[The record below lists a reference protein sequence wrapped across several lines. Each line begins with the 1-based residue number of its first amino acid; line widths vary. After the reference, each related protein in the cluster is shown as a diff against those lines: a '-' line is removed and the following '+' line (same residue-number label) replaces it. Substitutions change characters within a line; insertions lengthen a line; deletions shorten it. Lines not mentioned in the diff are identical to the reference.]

1 MQPEN
6 DIPARLARYTVTRH
20 ARDLWPDVSA
30 SAFRAA
36 QREMVRVTARVLA
49 DAPSPVRLELPRGA
63 DARALGVAASA
74 AGMGPLL
81 GFWSATGRV
90 DAQQSVRELLAQHL
104 DHGRQRA
111 ARLRQEL
118 ERILVPFADRGIEVL
133 VLKGTDTSYRYFPE
147 PGTRPSSDLDLLVA
161 PQDVAAAR
169 SVLQNLGFA
178 EEGPGH
184 GDRYRS
190 TWTPPGGDGIRS
202 LELAHADNPWSVDL
216 HVSLDREMFPD
227 RPMTFGTPPPTPG
240 PRDGEIW
247 QEFSRP
253 VWVLREPLLLAYL
266 AAHTSSHFYAI
277 TLVRL
282 VELVLV
288 ARRDFAGDDWRAFA
302 DFVRRTATGRFVFPA
317 LYLAERLA
325 PGTMDA
331 LTLEEVEAAAPLW
344 LRTRVRATT
353 PASAQR
359 LHPYPFGERFLWAT
373 TLAELL
379 LELAW
384 PHEQDGGRGGEGS
397 RRVSPR
403 QILGVYWQRIRKRFL
418 RFVRNRVP

>member
-6 DIPARLARYTVTRH
+6 DIPARLARYTVTRD
-20 ARDLWPDVSA
+20 ARELWPEVSA

-49 DAPSPVRLELPRGA
+49 EASSPVRLELSPET
-63 DARALGVAASA
+63 DTRALGVAASA
-74 AGMGPLL
+74 SGMGPLL
-81 GFWSATGRV
+81 GFWCETGRI
-90 DAQQSVRELLAQHL
+90 DAPESVLDLLARHL
-104 DHGRQRA
+104 DHGRRRA
-111 ARLRQEL
+111 ARLRHEL

-133 VLKGTDTSYRYFPE
+133 VLKGTDTAYRCFPE

-161 PQDVAAAR
+161 PHNVAAAR
-169 SVLQNLGFA
+169 SVLVNLGFA
-178 EEGPGH
+178 EEAGH

-190 TWTPPGGDGIRS
+190 TWSLPAVDGIRS

-288 ARRDFAGDDWRAFA
+288 ARRDFGEDDWRAFA
-302 DFVRRTATGRFVFPA
+302 DLVRRTATGRFVF
-317 LYLAERLA
+317 LAFYFVEQLA
-325 PGTMDA
+325 
-331 LTLEEVEAAAPLW
+331 
-344 LRTRVRATT
+344 
-353 PASAQR
+353 
-359 LHPYPFGERFLWAT
+359 
-373 TLAELL
+373 
-379 LELAW
+379 
-384 PHEQDGGRGGEGS
+384 
-397 RRVSPR
+397 
-403 QILGVYWQRIRKRFL
+403 
-418 RFVRNRVP
+418 

>member
-1 MQPEN
+1 MQSEN
-6 DIPARLARYTVTRH
+6 DIPAQLARYAMTKD
-20 ARDLWPDVSA
+20 AGDLWPEVSA

-36 QREMVRVTARVLA
+36 QREMARVTARVLA
-49 DAPSPVRLELPRGA
+49 GAPSPVRLELPRDA
-63 DARALGVAASA
+63 DTRALGVAASA

-81 GFWSATGRV
+81 GFWCATGRV
-90 DAQQSVRELLAQHL
+90 DAQQSVLDLLARHL

-111 ARLRQEL
+111 ARLRREL
-118 ERILVPFADRGIEVL
+118 ERILVPLADRGIEVL

-147 PGTRPSSDLDLLVA
+147 PGTRPSSDLDLLVS
-161 PQDVAAAR
+161 PHDVAAAR
-169 SVLQNLGFA
+169 TVLRDLGFA

-190 TWTPPGGDGIRS
+190 TWTPPGVGGVRS
-202 LELAHADNPWSVDL
+202 LELAHVDNPWSVDL
-216 HVSLDREMFPD
+216 HVSLDREMFPA
-227 RPMTFGTPPPTPG
+227 RPMTFGTPTPE
-240 PRDGEIW
+240 PRDGEVW

-288 ARRDFAGDDWRAFA
+288 VRRDFGEDDWPAFA
-302 DFVRRTATGRFVFPA
+302 DLVRRTATGRFVFPS
-317 LYLAERLA
+317 LYLAEQLA

-331 LTLEEVEAAAPLW
+331 VTLEQVEAVAPRW
-344 LRTRVRATT
+344 LRKRVHATT

-359 LHPYPFGERFLWAT
+359 LHPYPFRERFLWAT
-373 TLAELL
+373 TLTELL
-379 LELAW
+379 VELAW
-384 PHEQDGGRGGEGS
+384 PHEQDGGRGGHGDM
-397 RRVSPR
+397 RVSLR
-403 QILGVYWQRIRKRFL
+403 QIPGVYWQRIRKRFL
-418 RFVRNRVP
+418 RFVRTRIT

>member
-1 MQPEN
+1 MEPQI
-6 DIPARLARYTVTRH
+6 DIPARLARYAVTRD
-20 ARDLWPDVSA
+20 ARDLWPEVSA
-30 SAFRAA
+30 SAFQAA
-36 QREMVRVTARVLA
+36 QREMVRVTAAVLA
-49 DAPSPVRLELPRGA
+49 GAPSPVRLELPRGA
-63 DARALGVAASA
+63 DTRALGVAASA

-81 GFWSATGRV
+81 GFWCATERV
-90 DAQQSVRELLAQHL
+90 DAQESVLDLLARHL
-104 DHGRQRA
+104 DHGRRRA

-118 ERILVPFADRGIEVL
+118 ERIVVPFADRGIEVL

-161 PQDVAAAR
+161 PHDIAAAR
-169 SVLQNLGFA
+169 TVLRNLGFA

-190 TWTPPGGDGIRS
+190 TWTPPGVDGIRS

-227 RPMTFGTPPPTPG
+227 RPMTFGTPTPE
-240 PRDGEIW
+240 PRDGEVW
-247 QEFSRP
+247 HEFSQP
-253 VWVLREPLLLAYL
+253 VRVLREPLLLAYL

-288 ARRDFAGDDWRAFA
+288 ARRDFAGDDWRTFA

-373 TLAELL
+373 TLREVLV
-379 LELAW
+379 ELAW
-384 PHEQDGGRGGEGS
+384 PRNRDPRA
-397 RRVSPR
+397 SPR
-403 QILGVYWQRIRKRFL
+403 GVLGLHWHRIRKRFL
-418 RFVRNRVP
+418 RFVRGRVP

>member
-6 DIPARLARYTVTRH
+6 DIPRRLARYAVTRD
-20 ARDLWPDVSA
+20 ARDLWPEVSA
-30 SAFRAA
+30 SAFQAA
-36 QREMVRVTARVLA
+36 QREMVRVTAAVLA
-49 DAPSPVRLELPRGA
+49 GAPSPVRLELPRGA
-63 DARALGVAASA
+63 DTRALGVAASA

-81 GFWSATGRV
+81 GFWCATERV
-90 DAQQSVRELLAQHL
+90 DAQESVLDLLARHL
-104 DHGRQRA
+104 DHGRRRA

-118 ERILVPFADRGIEVL
+118 ERIVVPFADRGIEVL

-161 PQDVAAAR
+161 PHDIAAAR
-169 SVLQNLGFA
+169 TVLRNLGFA

-190 TWTPPGGDGIRS
+190 TWTPPGVDGIRS

-240 PRDGEIW
+240 PRDGEVW

-288 ARRDFAGDDWRAFA
+288 ARRDFGEDDWRAFA
-302 DFVRRTATGRFVFPA
+302 DLVRRTATGRFVFPA
-317 LYLAERLA
+317 FYLAEQLA
-325 PGTMDA
+325 PGAMDA
-331 LTLEEVEAAAPLW
+331 LTLEEVEAAAPRW
-344 LRTRVRATT
+344 LRKRVRATT

-359 LHPYPFGERFLWAT
+359 LHPYPFRERFLWAT
-373 TLAELL
+373 TLTELL

-384 PHEQDGGRGGEGS
+384 PHEQDRGRVGN
-397 RRVSPR
+397 RRVSLR

-418 RFVRNRVP
+418 RFVRTRVP

>member
-6 DIPARLARYTVTRH
+6 DIPARLARYTVTRD
-20 ARDLWPDVSA
+20 ARELWPEVSA

-49 DAPSPVRLELPRGA
+49 EASSPVRLELSPET
-63 DARALGVAASA
+63 DTRALGVAASA
-74 AGMGPLL
+74 SGMGPLL
-81 GFWSATGRV
+81 GFWCETGRI
-90 DAQQSVRELLAQHL
+90 DAPQSVVDLLATHL
-104 DHGRQRA
+104 DHGRRRA
-111 ARLRQEL
+111 ARLRHEL

-133 VLKGTDTSYRYFPE
+133 VLKGTDTAYRYFPE

-161 PQDVAAAR
+161 PHDVAAAR
-169 SVLQNLGFA
+169 SVLVNLGFA
-178 EEGPGH
+178 EEAGH

-190 TWTPPGGDGIRS
+190 TWSLPAVDGIRS

-227 RPMTFGTPPPTPG
+227 RPMTFGTPTPE
-240 PRDGEIW
+240 PRDGEVW
-247 QEFSRP
+247 HEFSRP
-253 VWVLREPLLLAYL
+253 VRVLREPLLLAYL

-288 ARRDFAGDDWRAFA
+288 ARRDFAGDDWRTFA
-302 DFVRRTATGRFVFPA
+302 DFVRRTRTGRFVFPA

-331 LTLEEVEAAAPLW
+331 LALEEVEGAAPWW

-359 LHPYPFGERFLWAT
+359 LHPYPFAERFLWAT
-373 TLAELL
+373 SLKEVLV
-379 LELAW
+379 ELAW
-384 PHEQDGGRGGEGS
+384 PHDGD
-397 RRVSPR
+397 RRASP
-403 QILGVYWQRIRKRFL
+403 LGFLTLQWRRIHKRVL
-418 RFVRNRVP
+418 RFVRGRSP

>member
-1 MQPEN
+1 MQSEN
-6 DIPARLARYTVTRH
+6 DIPARLARYAMTED
-20 ARDLWPDVSA
+20 ARDLWPEVSA

-36 QREMVRVTARVLA
+36 QREMARVTARVLA
-49 DAPSPVRLELPRGA
+49 GAPSPVRLELPRDA
-63 DARALGVAASA
+63 DTRALGVAASV

-81 GFWSATGRV
+81 GFWCATGRV
-90 DAQQSVRELLAQHL
+90 DAQESVRELLAQHL

-111 ARLRQEL
+111 ARLRREL
-118 ERILVPFADRGIEVL
+118 ERILVPFAERGIEVL

-147 PGTRPSSDLDLLVA
+147 PGTRPSSDLDLLVS
-161 PQDVAAAR
+161 PHDIAAAHT
-169 SVLQNLGFA
+169 VLRDLGFV

-190 TWTPPGGDGIRS
+190 TWTPPGVGGVRS
-202 LELAHADNPWSVDL
+202 LELAHVDNPWSVDL
-216 HVSLDREMFPD
+216 HVSLDREMFPA
-227 RPMTFGTPPPTPG
+227 RPMTFGTPTPE

-253 VWVLREPLLLAYL
+253 VRVLREPLLLAYL

-288 ARRDFAGDDWRAFA
+288 ARRDFEAADWRAFA
-302 DFVRRTATGRFVFPA
+302 DLVRRTATGRFVFPA
-317 LYLAERLA
+317 LYLAEQLA
-325 PGTMDA
+325 PGTMDTVA
-331 LTLEEVEAAAPLW
+331 LEEVRAAAPWW
-344 LRTRVRATT
+344 LRKRVRATT

-359 LHPYPFGERFLWAT
+359 LHPYPFAQRFLWAT
-373 TLAELL
+373 THKELL

-384 PHEQDGGRGGEGS
+384 PRDGGR
-397 RRVSPR
+397 RASPR
-403 QILGVYWQRIRKRFL
+403 GVLGVYWERIRKRFRRL
-418 RFVRNRVP
+418 VRTIVP

>member
-20 ARDLWPDVSA
+20 ARDLWPEVSA

-49 DAPSPVRLELPRGA
+49 DASSPVRLELSP
-63 DARALGVAASA
+63 DTDTHALGVAASA

-81 GFWSATGRV
+81 GFWCATGRI
-90 DAQQSVRELLAQHL
+90 DAPQSVVDLLATHL
-104 DHGRQRA
+104 DHGRRRA
-111 ARLRQEL
+111 ARLRHEL
-118 ERILVPFADRGIEVL
+118 ERILVPFADRRIEVL
-133 VLKGTDTSYRYFPE
+133 VLKGTDTAYRYFPE

-161 PQDVAAAR
+161 PHDVAAAR
-169 SVLQNLGFA
+169 SVLLNLGFA
-178 EEGPGH
+178 EEGAGH

-190 TWTPPGGDGIRS
+190 TWTPPAVDTVRS
-202 LELAHADNPWSVDL
+202 LELAHADNPWSLDL

-344 LRTRVRATT
+344 LRTRVRAAT

-373 TLAELL
+373 TLREVLV
-379 LELAW
+379 ELAW
-384 PHEQDGGRGGEGS
+384 PRNRDPRA
-397 RRVSPR
+397 SPR
-403 QILGVYWQRIRKRFL
+403 GVLGLQWHRIRKRFL
-418 RFVRNRVP
+418 RFVRGRVP

>member
-6 DIPARLARYTVTRH
+6 DDIPARLARYAVTRD
-20 ARDLWPDVSA
+20 ARDLWPEVSA
-30 SAFRAA
+30 SAFQAA
-36 QREMVRVTARVLA
+36 QREMVRVTAAVLA
-49 DAPSPVRLELPRGA
+49 GAPSPVRLDLPRDA
-63 DARALGVAASA
+63 DTRALGVAASA

-81 GFWSATGRV
+81 GFWCATGRV
-90 DAQQSVRELLAQHL
+90 DAQQSVLDLLAGHL

-133 VLKGTDTSYRYFPE
+133 VLKGADTAYRYFPE

-161 PQDVAAAR
+161 PHDVAAAR
-169 SVLQNLGFA
+169 SVLVNLGFA
-178 EEGPGH
+178 EQGPGH
-184 GDRYRS
+184 GDRYRT
-190 TWTPPGGDGIRS
+190 TWTPPAVGGVRS
-202 LELAHADNPWSVDL
+202 LELAHPDNPWSVDL
-216 HVSLDREMFPD
+216 HVSLDREMFPG
-227 RPMTFGTPPPTPG
+227 RPMTFGTLPPTPG
-240 PRDGEIW
+240 PRDGEVW

-288 ARRDFAGDDWRAFA
+288 ARRDFGEADWRAFA
-302 DFVRRTATGRFVFPA
+302 DLVRRTATGRFVFPA
-317 LYLAERLA
+317 LYLAEQLA

-331 LTLEEVEAAAPLW
+331 PTLKDLEAVAPRW
-344 LRTRVRATT
+344 LRKQVRATT

-359 LHPYPFGERFLWAT
+359 LHPYPFRERFLWAT
-373 TLAELL
+373 TLTELL

-384 PHEQDGGRGGEGS
+384 PHEQNGGRVEN

-418 RFVRNRVP
+418 RFVRTRVP

>member
-1 MQPEN
+1 MEPEN
-6 DIPARLARYTVTRH
+6 DIPARLARYAVTKD
-20 ARDLWPDVSA
+20 ARDLWPEVSA

-36 QREMVRVTARVLA
+36 QREMVRVTAAVLA
-49 DAPSPVRLELPRGA
+49 DAPSPVRLELPR
-63 DARALGVAASA
+63 DVDTHALGVAASV

-81 GFWSATGRV
+81 GFWCATGRIDAPHAVV
-90 DAQQSVRELLAQHL
+90 DLLATHL
-104 DHGRQRA
+104 DHGRRRA

-118 ERILVPFADRGIEVL
+118 ERILVPLADRGIEVL

-161 PQDVAAAR
+161 PHDIAAAR
-169 SVLQNLGFA
+169 TVLRDLGFV

-190 TWTPPGGDGIRS
+190 TWTPPGVGGVRS

-216 HVSLDREMFPD
+216 HVSLDREMFPG
-227 RPMTFGTPPPTPG
+227 RPMTFGTPTPTPG
-240 PRDGEIW
+240 PRDGEVW

-253 VWVLREPLLLAYL
+253 VWVLPEPLLLAYL

-288 ARRDFAGDDWRAFA
+288 ARRDFGQDDWRAFA
-302 DFVRRTATGRFVFPA
+302 DLVRRTATGRFVFPA
-317 LYLAERLA
+317 LYLAEQLA

-331 LTLEEVEAAAPLW
+331 VTLEQVDAVAPRW
-344 LRTRVRATT
+344 LRKRVRATT

-359 LHPYPFGERFLWAT
+359 LHPYPFRERFLWAT
-373 TLAELL
+373 TLTELL
-379 LELAW
+379 VELAW
-384 PHEQDGGRGGEGS
+384 PHQQDGGRGGEG

-403 QILGVYWQRIRKRFL
+403 QIPGVYWQRIRKRFL
-418 RFVRNRVP
+418 RFVRTRIT